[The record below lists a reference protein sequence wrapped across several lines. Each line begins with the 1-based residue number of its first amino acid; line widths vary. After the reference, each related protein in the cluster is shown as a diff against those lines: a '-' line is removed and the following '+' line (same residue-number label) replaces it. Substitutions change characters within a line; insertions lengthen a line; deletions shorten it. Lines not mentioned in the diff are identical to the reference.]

1 MIDTWLAA
9 ACFLLLLTAGALFR
23 VVRTKTRYDRYV
35 AAMVAVTI
43 GSTAGLVLSIA
54 LGTILVLD
62 GTILLS
68 LVCFAGIM
76 AMLQYPGGAAA

>member
-9 ACFLLLLTAGALFR
+9 AFLLLLLTAGALFR

-43 GSTAGLVLSIA
+43 GSTAGLVLSVA
-54 LGTILVLD
+54 LGMLLVLD
-62 GTILLS
+62 LTILLS

-76 AMLQYPGGAAA
+76 ALLQYSEGAAA